1 MTQSADTVQAWLQR
15 YPRMA
20 RLIDPNLS
28 DDEVDQILESVLDES
43 IRELEDNANLYG
55 KLNEEQLTGILKI
68 AMKREWLR
76 VDCEM
81 NVNGHVDL
89 RIEVDLS
96 LSTRRRLAEAKCWR
110 GPKYHAGGIAQLLGY
125 MTGRESSGYVIGYVQ
140 EQNIAQKWAD
150 LQAHLDK
157 ELPANQ
163 ETACQLGTSTWT
175 LEARHRHLSGVSIR
189 IVHYGVNLGR

>member
-20 RLIDPNLS
+20 KLIDPNLS
-28 DDEVDQILESVLDES
+28 DAVLDQILEGLLDES
-43 IRELEDNANLYG
+43 IRKLEDSANLYST
-55 KLNEEQLTGILKI
+55 LNEEQLTGILKFI
-68 AMKREWLR
+68 LERDGLR
-76 VDCEM
+76 VDCET

-89 RIEVDLS
+89 RIEVDMS

-140 EQNIAQKWAD
+140 ERNIAQKWAD

-163 ETACQLGTSTWT
+163 EAACQLGTSTWT
-175 LEARHRHLSGVSIR
+175 LEARHRHSSGVSLR